1 MFGILL
7 AVLAVALTFLWFFSL
22 FGAFNCGQF
31 MDIFS
36 CTNYWTFT
44 AVLGIIVLGMWVGVS
59 ALLSGLEKIGD
70 ERVVIRVEEGTIRVT
85 KRAIGTQIGGEED

>member
-1 MFGILL
+1 MRRVFGILL
-7 AVLAVALTFLWFFSL
+7 AVLAVPLTFLWFFSL

-44 AVLGIIVLGMWVGVS
+44 AVLGIIVLGMWVGVF
-59 ALLSGLEKIGD
+59 ALYRRKRIGHERSGS
-70 ERVVIRVEEGTIRVT
+70 
-85 KRAIGTQIGGEED
+85 